1 MYDILAIC
9 IVIIFFISIA
19 IYLLYLKNA
28 YVRNKF
34 EDIAWKLFGKK
45 NPQNQSDYTLI

>member
-9 IVIIFFISIA
+9 IVVIFFISVG
-19 IYLLYLKNA
+19 IYVLYLKNA
-28 YVRNKF
+28 YVKKKF

-45 NPQNQSDYTLI
+45 DPQNQSDYALI